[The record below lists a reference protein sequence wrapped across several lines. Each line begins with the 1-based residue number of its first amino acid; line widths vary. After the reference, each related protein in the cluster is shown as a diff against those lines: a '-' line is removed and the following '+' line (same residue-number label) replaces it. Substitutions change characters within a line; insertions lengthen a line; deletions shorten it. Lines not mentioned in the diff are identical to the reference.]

1 MNISAAG
8 APPPAMPRQ
17 LVSQLASNGLTAE
30 KASLVATEATA
41 AFQSAGNMSAGPAQK
56 ETVKAALEK
65 RISADVASG
74 KLSAED
80 AKAVYKTF
88 EELDPAKQNGGQG
101 PVGAGGPPPGGRPG
115 GPPPGG
121 GAGGPPPGGGAQ
133 GPSGSGQDSSS
144 TNKTTVSETT
154 TIIGEIEFTIVV
166 YSDGT
171 TETTQQNVGGTKDN
185 NAGTK
190 AQNNSS
196 TQSNKDTEVLNM
208 FKQYLASLEPGSLV
222 DRTA

>member
-1 MNISAAG
+1 MNISSAG
-8 APPPAMPRQ
+8 ASPPAMPRQ
-17 LVSQLASNGLTAE
+17 LVSQLTSNGLTAE

-41 AFQSAGNMSAGPAQK
+41 AFQSAGNMRPGPAHK
-56 ETVKAALEK
+56 ETVKAALEQ

-101 PVGAGGPPPGGRPG
+101 PDGAGGPPPGGPG

-121 GAGGPPPGGGAQ
+121 GTGGPPPGGSAKGA
-133 GPSGSGQDSSS
+133 SGSGQDSSS

-154 TIIGEIEFTIVV
+154 TIIGEIEFTKVV

-171 TETTQQNVGGTKDN
+171 TETTQQNVGGN
-185 NAGTK
+185 NEDKSGIK

-196 TQSNKDTEVLNM
+196 AQSNKDTEVLKM
-208 FKQYLASLEPGSLV
+208 IKQYLASLEPGTLF
-222 DRTA
+222 DRAA

>member
-1 MNISAAG
+1 MNISSAG
-8 APPPAMPRQ
+8 APPPAVPRQ
-17 LVSQLASNGLTAE
+17 LVSQLTSNGLTAE

-101 PVGAGGPPPGGRPG
+101 PEGAGGPPPGGRPG
-115 GPPPGG
+115 APPLV
-121 GAGGPPPGGGAQ
+121 AVLVALLLEVVRRDHRALVKTAAQ
-133 GPSGSGQDSSS
+133 Q
-144 TNKTTVSETT
+144 
-154 TIIGEIEFTIVV
+154 IRRR
-166 YSDGT
+166 
-171 TETTQQNVGGTKDN
+171 
-185 NAGTK
+185 
-190 AQNNSS
+190 
-196 TQSNKDTEVLNM
+196 
-208 FKQYLASLEPGSLV
+208 LV
-222 DRTA
+222 KLPRS